1 VYGHRK
7 GVCLMAGKKLDKKKL
22 DYYKKILLKL
32 KDNFVRD
39 INNMSKNPGAQ
50 NSDSG
55 DISGHVLHMADVAT
69 DMYDRE
75 FNLGLAS
82 NEREV
87 LNRIEQALRR
97 IEKESFGSCVECEK
111 IIPMVRLKAIPY
123 TETCLKCQEKL
134 ETGA

>member
-1 VYGHRK
+1 MTGNK
-7 GVCLMAGKKLDKKKL
+7 FDKKKIEQ
-22 DYYKKILLKL
+22 YKKSLIKL
-32 KDNFVRD
+32 RESVLHD
-39 INNMSKNPGAQ
+39 IDNMSKNPGSQ

-87 LNRIEQALRR
+87 LHKIEQALKNIDKRT
-97 IEKESFGSCVECEK
+97 FGACIECEK
-111 IIPMVRLKAIPY
+111 PIPLVRLNAIPY
-123 TETCLKCQEKL
+123 VETCLKCQEKI
-134 ETGA
+134 ETEK